1 MMNSMN
7 RGRNDMNKGITA
19 RFLMMVLSAALLMP
33 ARAQLPDFTKLAA
46 EATGAV
52 VSVRAS
58 SNNNGQ
64 QRANP
69 RRPRDFIFPFP
80 PELFERRNRPQQ
92 TQGSG
97 FIIDSEGYVLTNA
110 HVVEHMTRIA
120 VILKDGTEYVAEV
133 VGRDPHTDIA
143 LLKIE
148 SETPLPI
155 VQIGDSD
162 NVKVGQWVAAVGS
175 PYGLDQSVT
184 AGIISALQRQLPSDR
199 YVPFIQT
206 DAAVNPGNSGGPLMD
221 LEGNVIGINSQI
233 VSPVQAFVGASFAIP
248 INVAMN
254 IQARLRTDGEIRR
267 GWLGVY
273 FSPLTEPVA
282 EAYGLSGYGSSDRGG
297 VLINQVIEGSPAE
310 DAGVQN
316 GDIILR
322 INQGTIDANSL
333 PRIIADLTP
342 GELITISVWR
352 DGEMLELE
360 AELKSLDGETA
371 LILGLKV
378 EDINDEIK
386 RRTGLKFGVIVRE
399 VRLDGDAP
407 DDIRNIRPGD
417 IITHMLVNERR
428 RPIHNRRDMSE
439 ALEENRKNAEIFYI
453 WREGRNFAVT
463 IRR

>member
-1 MMNSMN
+1 MK
-7 RGRNDMNKGITA
+7 RAIWG
-19 RFLMMVLSAALLMP
+19 RFLMMVLSASLLMP
-33 ARAQLPDFTKLAA
+33 AGAQLPDFTKLAA
-46 EATGAV
+46 EATDAV
-52 VSVRAS
+52 VSVSAS
-58 SNNNGQ
+58 SDRGRQ
-64 QRANP
+64 QSSPRNP
-69 RRPRDFIFPFP
+69 RNIFPFP
-80 PELFERRNRPQQ
+80 PDFFERRNRPQRS
-92 TQGSG
+92 QGSG
-97 FIIDSEGYVLTNA
+97 FIIDPTGYVLTNA
-110 HVVEHMTRIA
+110 HVVANMTRI
-120 VILKDGTEYVAEV
+120 VVTLKDGTNYTAEV

-148 SETPLPI
+148 SETPLPT

-162 NVKVGQWVAAVGS
+162 NIKVGQWVAAVGS

-221 LEGNVIGINSQI
+221 LDGNVIGINSQI
-233 VSPVQAFVGASFAIP
+233 VSPVQAYVGASFAIP

-273 FSPLTEPVA
+273 FAPVPKETA
-282 EAYGLSGYGSSDRGG
+282 EAYGLLDEGWEEGNG
-297 VLINQVIEGSPAE
+297 VLINQVIAGSPAE
-310 DAGVQN
+310 EAGIQN

-322 INQGTIDANSL
+322 INDGAIDSDSL
-333 PRIIADLTP
+333 PRVIADLLP
-342 GELITISVWR
+342 GEQITIAVWR
-352 DGEMLELE
+352 DGRELELE

-378 EDINDEIK
+378 EDIDDDIK

-399 VRLDGDAP
+399 VRLEDAP

-439 ALEENRKNAEIFYI
+439 ALEENRKSAEIFYI